1 MMLLAFDCS
10 AAACSAAVRHDG
22 STVAREWRAM
32 ERGHAEALV
41 PLIEATLGQAG
52 ARFEDISA
60 VATTVGPGSFTG
72 VRIGLATAR
81 GLSLALGAPVVGVT
95 TFEAVALA
103 ARRACGSPHLPCLVV
118 LDAKRADV
126 YVQLLP
132 PGGEPSG
139 PAVAASPSAAAAM
152 LPPGRAIVAGDGASQ
167 LRPFVEG
174 RELLFASGPGV
185 ADAADVAELAE
196 RRLREDGAGRL
207 VRPMPVYVTPP
218 GVTLRPRR
226 TAAVS

>member
-10 AAACSAAVRHDG
+10 ASACSAAVRHDG

-95 TFEAVALA
+95 TFEAVA
-103 ARRACGSPHLPCLVV
+103 G
-118 LDAKRADV
+118 
-126 YVQLLP
+126 
-132 PGGEPSG
+132 
-139 PAVAASPSAAAAM
+139 
-152 LPPGRAIVAGDGASQ
+152 
-167 LRPFVEG
+167 
-174 RELLFASGPGV
+174 
-185 ADAADVAELAE
+185 
-196 RRLREDGAGRL
+196 GAGRA
-207 VRPMPVYVTPP
+207 
-218 GVTLRPRR
+218 GG
-226 TAAVS
+226 AAPERWGGGRGCQRAGG